1 MNKVTLPIETPRLIL
16 RKYLVDDVG
25 DILEFSQAADFWLSR
40 NLDWEV
46 SEEGIRQYF
55 EARLDIDLES
65 YPDWFNLLIELKSES
80 TVIGNIGIGIKDKE
94 GKQAEIGWLLANH
107 YQGMGIAT
115 EAAGAVISLGFD
127 ILGLHRI
134 YARTGKTNT
143 KSWRLMERLGMRQEA
158 HFRKSH
164 TVKGNWDDEF
174 IYAIL
179 AEEWRKQSRNNTS

>member
-16 RKYLVDDVG
+16 RKYLEGDIG

-46 SEEGIRQYF
+46 SEAGIRQYF
-55 EARLDIDLES
+55 EARLDIDLDS
-65 YPDWFNLLIELKSES
+65 CPDWFNLLIELKSGS

-115 EAAGAVISLGFD
+115 EAAGAVISLGFEA
-127 ILGLHRI
+127 LGLHRI

-179 AEEWRKQSRNNTS
+179 AEEWRKQSRTNTS

>member
-115 EAAGAVISLGFD
+115 VAAGAVISLGFD

>member
-16 RKYLVDDVG
+16 RKYLEGDIG

-65 YPDWFNLLIELKSES
+65 YPDWFNLLIELKSGS

-115 EAAGAVISLGFD
+115 EAAGAVISLGFEA
-127 ILGLHRI
+127 LGLHRI

-179 AEEWRKQSRNNTS
+179 AEEWRKQSRKNTS